1 MTWSI
6 VARDAA
12 TGAFGVAVSTCAFAV
27 GARVPAG
34 GGRIGAIATQAFV
47 NPLYAVDGL
56 RLLQEGRSAL
66 EIVANLT
73 AADEGRAHRQLHV
86 IDREGRIAAHTGDS
100 CIDWCGAVDGP
111 QVSVAGNMLSGPA
124 VVEETLKAYVK
135 GSALDFDE
143 RLLVALEAG
152 EKAGGDKRGK
162 QSAAI
167 RIWADDP
174 FPSFDIRVDDHPE
187 PLVELRRLWRM
198 AHQRAIPFQK
208 AGPSR
213 SRPGGITDRAE
224 LDRLC
229 TEYAAAWNEKHPESE
244 APATPA
250 DSALG

>member
-27 GARVPAG
+27 GARVPYG
-34 GGRIGAIATQAFV
+34 GGRIGAIATQAYV
-47 NPLYAVDGL
+47 NPLYGIDGL

-86 IDREGRIAAHTGDS
+86 IDREGRIAAHTGS
-100 CIDWCGAVDGP
+100 ACIDWCGAVDGP
-111 QVSVAGNMLSGPA
+111 QVSVAGNMLSGPE

-135 GSALDFDE
+135 DSALDFDE

-152 EKAGGDKRGK
+152 EKAGGDKRGR

-167 RIWADDP
+167 RIWTDDAT
-174 FPSFDIRVDDHPE
+174 PSFDIRVDDHAE
-187 PLVELRRLWRM
+187 PLAELRRLWRI
-198 AHQRAIPFQK
+198 AHQRSVPYTRA
-208 AGPSR
+208 APSR
-213 SRPGGITDRAE
+213 ARPAGVTDREE

-229 TEYAAAWNEKHPESE
+229 TEYAAAWNEKHPE
-244 APATPA
+244 
-250 DSALG
+250 G